1 MKKGGDNFVLC
12 HDLSPRLKERIET
25 NLPTLKPGEYRQAY
39 PYSMDVPNLQ
49 NPPEK
54 IVKRTSS

>member
-25 NLPTLKPGEYRQAY
+25 NLSYLEARGIQAGI
-39 PYSMDVPNLQ
+39 S
-49 NPPEK
+49 
-54 IVKRTSS
+54 IFH